1 MPSQSLII
9 LLSTLLSMSA
19 IAQQLSAPDKKL
31 AVSARTRYYNLEA
44 AGLESF
50 TCSVKFD
57 ISTVPLLSST
67 GDSSTRQ
74 LVEKT
79 TFVLAL
85 DKKGPSV
92 QHHYP
97 ADVTQASQQQASQTI
112 GLLTSLV
119 SGLFQTWLSKGFQ
132 GPIPPFDSQIESI
145 ISIDNGYIF
154 NLRVPGAPVQVFTN
168 KDYLVTEIVSVGGKL
183 HEKPTYVS
191 SPDGLILVENQG
203 TDSEQAN
210 PVEIKYELE
219 PTLVDGL
226 RLPGSAHLRVNDN
239 IDLKFALRECRVR
252 KATVIKVGPPAS

>member
-1 MPSQSLII
+1 MLSRSLII

-19 IAQQLSAPDKKL
+19 VAQQLSAPDKKL
-31 AVSARTRYYNLEA
+31 VESARARYYNLEA
-44 AGLESF
+44 SGLESF
-50 TCSVKFD
+50 ACSVKFD
-57 ISTVPLLSST
+57 ISTVPLLPST

-79 TFVLAL
+79 TFVLTL
-85 DKKGPSV
+85 DKKGPLV

-97 ADVTQASQQQASQTI
+97 ADVTQADQQQAAQTI
-112 GLLTSLV
+112 DLLTSLV

-132 GPIPPFDSQIESI
+132 GPIPPFDSQIESAN
-145 ISIDNGYIF
+145 STDNGYIF
-154 NLRVPGAPVQVFTN
+154 NLRVPGAPIQVFTN

-191 SPDGLILVENQG
+191 SPDGLILVENQA
-203 TDSEQAN
+203 DSEQAN

-239 IDLKFALRECRVR
+239 IDLKFALHECRVR
-252 KATVIKVGPPAS
+252 KATVIKIGLPAS